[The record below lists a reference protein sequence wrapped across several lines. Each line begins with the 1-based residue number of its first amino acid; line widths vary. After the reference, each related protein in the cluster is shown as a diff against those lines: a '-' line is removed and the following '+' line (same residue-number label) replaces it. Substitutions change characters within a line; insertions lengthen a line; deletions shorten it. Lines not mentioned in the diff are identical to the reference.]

1 MSAKA
6 RVSTAALLFAIAPAF
21 VQAYAQSGVSAPPK
35 EDYTQDAPQ
44 KPSAAKP
51 MATVPPAL
59 GEEPA
64 AAAPAPVV
72 AAPAPAPAVTAPAAQ
87 MSTPVAELK
96 QHADAMAD
104 PDSGVVT
111 YVPSPKDEMPQ
122 GTLIRVRLEE
132 ELSTVNT
139 PLGAPFHARV
149 AQDVVKDGRVI
160 IPTGSEMVGRVTEV
174 RGGKRIR
181 GSALIHLE
189 PQQINLPDGT
199 HFVVHAQVIDTDQQ
213 QSARIGSE
221 GNIVRRDHAKGTLA
235 AMTLTTGGAT
245 AAGAMLG
252 GGIGAAVGAGVGAAA
267 STAVWLKQDRQL
279 TLMKDSTVDFALSVP
294 MMTTPLHN

>member
-1 MSAKA
+1 MSVKHS
-6 RVSTAALLFAIAPAF
+6 VSAAALLLTIAPVF
-21 VQAYAQSGVSAPPK
+21 AQQNGVSVPPR

-51 MATVPPAL
+51 MASVPPAL
-59 GEEPA
+59 GVEQ
-64 AAAPAPVV
+64 
-72 AAPAPAPAVTAPAAQ
+72 PAPAPAAVVPAAAVPPPPAA
-87 MSTPVAELK
+87 TPEPTRIAELK
-96 QHADAMAD
+96 SHPDAD

-111 YVPSPKDEMPQ
+111 YVPSPKGELPQ
-122 GTLIRVRLEE
+122 GTVIRVHLEDE
-132 ELSTVNT
+132 ISTINT
-139 PLGAPFHARV
+139 PLGAPFHARL
-149 AQDVVKDGRVI
+149 AQDVTRDGRVV
-160 IPTGSEMVGRVTEV
+160 IPAGAEMVGRVTEV

-181 GSALIHLE
+181 GAALIHLE

-199 HFVVHAQVIDTDQQ
+199 HFVLHAQVIDTDQLDTT
-213 QSARIGSE
+213 RIGSE

-235 AMTLTTGGAT
+235 AMALTTGGAT

-252 GGIGAAVGAGVGAAA
+252 GGVGAVVGAGVGAAA

-279 TLMKDSTVDFALSVP
+279 TLVKDSTIDFALSVP